1 MKAKILLFAF
11 SILCIGLISGCA
23 NDDFEEVIGVC
34 PVVES
39 TIPLINA
46 VNVPLGQTITVT
58 FNEEMDP
65 FQQVHF

>member
-11 SILCIGLISGCA
+11 SILCIGLISGCV

-39 TIPLINA
+39 TIPRINA
-46 VNVPLGQTITVT
+46 VNVPLGQTITAT